1 MVGYSLRAPPKGLVS
16 CVTNHVSNDLGAAV
30 CMYISLKCCEAFE
43 PFYHGAI
50 IAGNVYANFS

>member
-1 MVGYSLRAPPKGLVS
+1 MVGYSPKGLVS